1 MADLL
6 NKYNTMA
13 SKQNKAMHTITTVVK
28 ESMPFLILLLNVV
41 VAVTSRLFHTG
52 LQNPF
57 TADFFIEL
65 FTNTLTTMVCYS
77 CFVKYGEKNEKL
89 ESKSYASN
97 VERWQKMSGEVRN
110 NSSEKF
116 ILYCREQVEI
126 ERKEIRHFYILNYT
140 MLTIEEY
147 ERDYKR
153 LSDEQ
158 IDKLVA
164 KGELHKK
171 EARYIKK
178 ANKSRYLK
186 PINPLLIL
194 CGVNKMN
201 LNDVGR
207 DGMSAATVAILTRPI
222 LMFALTTVVTM
233 FSGYWKGID
242 DASAVFDIIYSAL
255 MVIISSITGYSAGA
269 DAGRKECDKVK
280 GRIFFL
286 ERYLATEEKAELK
299 AEGQS

>member
-1 MADLL
+1 M
-6 NKYNTMA
+6 
-13 SKQNKAMHTITTVVK
+13 QVITAVVK
-28 ESMPFLILLLNVV
+28 DSLPFLILLLNIIVTV
-41 VAVTSRLFHTG
+41 VARLFHTG

-57 TADFFIEL
+57 SVDFFIEL

-89 ESKSYASN
+89 ESKAYASN

-110 NSSEKF
+110 HSAEKF
-116 ILYCREQVEI
+116 IVYCRKQVDL
-126 ERKEIRHFYILNYT
+126 EREEIRHFYILNYT

-147 ERDYKR
+147 ERDYKK
-153 LSDEQ
+153 LSDTA
-158 IDKLVA
+158 IDKLVEQGA
-164 KGELHKK
+164 LHKK
-171 EARYIKK
+171 DARYIKK

-207 DGMSAATVAILTRPI
+207 DGMSAATTAILTRPI
-222 LMFALTTVVTM
+222 FMFALTTVVTM
-233 FSGYWKGID
+233 FSGYWKGLD
-242 DASAVFDIIYSAL
+242 NASALFDIIFSAL
-255 MVIISSITGYSAGA
+255 MVVISSITGYSAGA
-269 DAGRKECDKVK
+269 DAGRKEHDKIK

-286 ERYLATEEKAELK
+286 ERYLAEEAE
-299 AEGQS
+299 Q